1 MRPHECFS
9 KLNLTCKKT
18 KKKKK
23 ERNITLITSLN
34 QPDKQTK
41 IIFRILKIGW
51 VFLQTNYPLFKSE
64 AHLPLPISIPVYFF
78 LQ

>member
-34 QPDKQTK
+34 QPDKQPK